1 MTRVSFRLFS
11 SESSGQYQ
19 VFTVRRRRCYL
30 IQGIPTPRPNSE
42 GGSMKA
48 IVCIKQVPE
57 SPDPKD
63 IRFEGHAYSLSSE
76 GIPHV
81 INPFDLYALEEA
93 LRMKDAHG
101 GSVTVLTMGPEKAL
115 EALREAIAMGA
126 DEAVLLNDQAFKGG
140 DSLAT
145 ARVLAAAAKKIG
157 EFDVLLCGMQSIDG
171 STAQV
176 GPAIAGLLGLPQLTY
191 VAKVDAIDF
200 DAKTTTVH
208 RMLETGKE
216 VVECK
221 LPAVVTVVKD
231 INQPR
236 FASLL
241 KVRKASKAQIPA
253 WSAADLG
260 LDPSKVG
267 DAGSPTKLVDSRQ
280 PEPRVGGEVLE
291 GEPAQVVEQLVQ
303 KILDT
308 KIL

>member
-1 MTRVSFRLFS
+1 
-11 SESSGQYQ
+11 
-19 VFTVRRRRCYL
+19 
-30 IQGIPTPRPNSE
+30 
-42 GGSMKA
+42 MKA

-81 INPFDLYALEEA
+81 INPFDLYALEEG

-101 GSVTVLTMGPEKAL
+101 GSVTVLTMGPQKAL
-115 EALREAIAMGA
+115 EALREAMAMGA
-126 DEAVLLNDQAFKGG
+126 DQAILLHDPAFKGG

-145 ARVLAAAAKKIG
+145 ARVLAAAVRKLG

-176 GPAIAGLLGLPQLTY
+176 GPAIAGFLKIPQLTY
-191 VAKVDAIDF
+191 VAKVDSIDF
-200 DAKTTTVH
+200 GAKKTTVH

-216 VVECK
+216 IVDCA
-221 LPAVVTVVKD
+221 LPAVITVVKD

-241 KVRKASKAQIPA
+241 KVRKASKAEIPVWTA
-253 WSAADLG
+253 QDLG
-260 LDPSKVG
+260 LDPSKIG
-267 DAGSPTKLVDSRQ
+267 EAGSPTKLVDSRQ
-280 PEPRVGGEVLE
+280 PQPRVGGEILQ
-291 GEPAQVVEQLVQ
+291 GEPEEAVAALVQ
-303 KILDT
+303 RILDT
-308 KIL
+308 KML

>member
-1 MTRVSFRLFS
+1 
-11 SESSGQYQ
+11 
-19 VFTVRRRRCYL
+19 
-30 IQGIPTPRPNSE
+30 
-42 GGSMKA
+42 MKA

-63 IRFEGHAYSLSSE
+63 IRFEGHAYSLASE

-93 LRMKDAHG
+93 LRMKDNVG
-101 GSVTVLTMGPEKAL
+101 GSVTVMTVGPDKAV

-126 DEAVLLNDQAFKGG
+126 DQAILLKDGAFKGG

-145 ARVLAAAAKKIG
+145 ARVLAAGIKKADDY
-157 EFDVLLCGMQSIDG
+157 DVILCGMQSIDG
-171 STAQV
+171 ATAVV
-176 GPAIAGLLGLPQLTY
+176 GPAVARLLGIPQLTY
-191 VAKVDAIDF
+191 VAKVDSIDF
-200 DAKTTTVH
+200 EGKKTTVH

-216 VVECK
+216 VVECS
-221 LPAVVTVVKD
+221 LPVLITVVKD

-241 KVRKASKAQIPA
+241 KVRKASKAEIPT
-253 WSAADLG
+253 WSAQDLG

-267 DAGSPTKLVDSRQ
+267 EPGSPTKLVDSKQ
-280 PEPRVGGEVLE
+280 PEPRTAGQIIE
-291 GEPAQVVEQLVQ
+291 GEPEQAAAELVQ
-303 KILDT
+303 KIMET

>member
-1 MTRVSFRLFS
+1 
-11 SESSGQYQ
+11 
-19 VFTVRRRRCYL
+19 
-30 IQGIPTPRPNSE
+30 
-42 GGSMKA
+42 MKA

-101 GSVTVLTMGPEKAL
+101 GSVTVLTMGPEKAI

-126 DEAVLLNDQAFKGG
+126 DEAVLLNDPAFKGG

-145 ARVLAAAAKKIG
+145 ARVLSAAVKKVG

-176 GPAIAGLLGLPQLTY
+176 GPAIAGFLRVPQLTY
-191 VAKVDAIDF
+191 VAKVDSIDF
-200 DAKTTTVH
+200 DAKRTTVH

-216 VVECK
+216 VVECT
-221 LPAVVTVVKD
+221 LPAVMTVVKD

-241 KVRKASKAQIPA
+241 KVRKASKAVIPVWTA
-253 WSAADLG
+253 QDLG
-260 LDPSKVG
+260 LDSSKVG
-267 DAGSPTKLVDSRQ
+267 DAGSPTVLVDSRQ
-280 PEPRVGGEVLE
+280 PEPRAGGEVLE
-291 GEPAQVVEQLVQ
+291 GEPEEVAAELVSR
-303 KILDT
+303 ILDT
-308 KIL
+308 KMI

>member
-1 MTRVSFRLFS
+1 MNAV
-11 SESSGQYQ
+11 
-19 VFTVRRRRCYL
+19 
-30 IQGIPTPRPNSE
+30 
-42 GGSMKA
+42 
-48 IVCIKQVPE
+48 VCIKQVPE

-101 GSVTVLTMGPEKAL
+101 GSVTVLTVGPEKAL

-126 DEAVLLNDQAFKGG
+126 DKAVLLNDPAFKGG

-145 ARVLAAAAKKIG
+145 ARVLAAAAKKVG
-157 EFDVLLCGMQSIDG
+157 DFDVVLCGMQSIDAA
-171 STAQV
+171 TALV
-176 GPAIAGLLGLPQLTY
+176 GPAVARLLGIPQLTY
-191 VAKVDAIDF
+191 VAKVEGIDF
-200 DAKTTTVH
+200 DAKKATVH

-216 VVECK
+216 VVEST
-221 LPAVVTVVKD
+221 LPAVITVVKD

-241 KVRKASKAQIPA
+241 KVRKASKAEIPT
-253 WSAADLG
+253 WSAGDLG
-260 LDPSKVG
+260 LDASKVG
-267 DAGSPTKLVDSRQ
+267 EAGSPTKLTGSSR
-280 PEPRVGGEVLE
+280 PEARKGGEVIE
-291 GEPAQVVEQLVQ
+291 GEPAEVVDKLVQ

>member
-1 MTRVSFRLFS
+1 
-11 SESSGQYQ
+11 
-19 VFTVRRRRCYL
+19 
-30 IQGIPTPRPNSE
+30 
-42 GGSMKA
+42 MKA

-63 IRFEGHAYSLSSE
+63 IHFQGHSYSLSSE

-93 LRMKDAHG
+93 LRMKDADG

-126 DEAVLLNDQAFKGG
+126 DEAVLLNDPAFKGG

-145 ARVLAAAAKKIG
+145 ARVLSAAAKKVG

-176 GPAIAGLLGLPQLTY
+176 GPAIAGFLGIPQLTY
-191 VAKVDAIDF
+191 VAKVDSIDF
-200 DAKTTTVH
+200 DAKRTTVH

-216 VVECK
+216 VVECS
-221 LPAVVTVVKD
+221 LPAVMTVVKD

-241 KVRKASKAQIPA
+241 KVRKASKAVIPA
-253 WSAADLG
+253 WTAQDLG

-267 DAGSPTKLVDSRQ
+267 EAGSPTVLVDSRQ
-280 PEPRVGGEVLE
+280 PEPRTGGDVIE
-291 GEPAQVVEQLVQ
+291 GEPEEVVAELARR
-303 KILDT
+303 ILDT
-308 KIL
+308 KMI